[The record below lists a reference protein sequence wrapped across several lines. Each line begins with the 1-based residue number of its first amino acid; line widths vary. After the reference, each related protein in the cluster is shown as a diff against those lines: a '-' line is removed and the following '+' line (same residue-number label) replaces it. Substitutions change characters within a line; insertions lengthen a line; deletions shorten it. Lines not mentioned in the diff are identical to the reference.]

1 MSSIEGLTRI
11 IRDWASARGGVPFTA
26 AQAFESI
33 KDADDAKEVA
43 DRVRQLW
50 VKGDLARRKN
60 GDGRYEY
67 VWAARAPAGFE
78 ANKPSDAPPA
88 EPAVAPAETPAAAP
102 AAPAQEIPI
111 PESIRKR
118 PAKSEQPQSFSA
130 EAIADA
136 LIAKLKPQLS
146 DQRMRLVAELRPML
160 RSMLAD
166 LHLDQSDALE
176 VSASRITVRIKE
188 IEVTVEGLL

>member
-1 MSSIEGLTRI
+1 MSGIEGLTRV

-50 VKGDLARRKN
+50 VNGDLSRRKN
-60 GDGRYEY
+60 DDGRYEY

-78 ANKPSDAPPA
+78 ANKPDATPA
-88 EPAVAPAETPAAAP
+88 EPAVAPAETPAATP

-136 LIAKLKPQLS
+136 LIN
-146 DQRMRLVAELRPML
+146 RLRPVL
-160 RSMLAD
+160 QAEFANAALES
-166 LHLDQSDALE
+166 SDAL
-176 VSASRITVRIKE
+176 VGSPSRVTVRIKE

>member
-1 MSSIEGLTRI
+1 MSGIEGLTRI
-11 IRDWASARGGVPFTA
+11 IRGWASARGGVPFTA
-26 AQAFESI
+26 AQVFESI

-60 GDGRYEY
+60 DDGRYEY

-78 ANKPSDAPPA
+78 ENEPSGATPA
-88 EPAVAPAETPAAAP
+88 EPAVAPAVTTAAAP

-130 EAIADA
+130 EGIAEG
-136 LIAKLKPQLS
+136 LIK
-146 DQRMRLVAELRPML
+146 RLRPVL
-160 RSMLAD
+160 QAEFANAALES
-166 LHLDQSDALE
+166 SDALE
-176 VSASRITVRIKE
+176 ASASRITVRIEKLE
-188 IEVTVEGLL
+188 ITVEGLL